1 MSKTLTTQ
9 ALMGGMIQL
18 LMFPLALFLAAGTV
32 AWPAAW
38 VFLILLYSFV
48 VVTVRLLLKRN
59 PDLLEERMS
68 VFKPNQKGWD
78 SMFLLLLAVSIAW
91 LVLMPLDA
99 VRFHWS
105 QVPVWLQVVGALT
118 LIGSFALIHLTF
130 RENAYLTPTVRIQ
143 QERRHTVVS
152 TGPYQY
158 VRHPM
163 YSGFFLFFAGM
174 PLLLGSEVGFM
185 LSLVLIGLFV
195 WRAVLEEH
203 VLREKLPGYDAYMA
217 RVHYRFIPRVW

>member
-1 MSKTLTTQ
+1 MSKIFTTQ
-9 ALMGGMIQL
+9 ALVRGMIQL
-18 LMFPLALFLAAGTV
+18 LMFPLILFLAAGTV

-48 VVTVRLLLKRN
+48 AVTVRLLLKHN
-59 PDLLEERMS
+59 PGLLEERMS
-68 VFKPNQKGWD
+68 IFKPNQKGWD
-78 SMFLLLLAVSIAW
+78 SMFLLLLVVSIVW

-105 QVPVWLQVVGALT
+105 QIPIWLQVVGALT
-118 LIGSFALIHLTF
+118 LTGSFALIYLTF

-143 QERRHTVVS
+143 QERGHMVVS
-152 TGPYQY
+152 TGLYRY

-163 YSGFFLFFAGM
+163 YSGFLLFFAGTA
-174 PLLLGSEVGFM
+174 LLLGSEVG
-185 LSLVLIGLFV
+185 LLLALVLIGLFA

-203 VLREKLPGYDAYMA
+203 VLREQLPGYDAYMA
-217 RVHYRFIPRVW
+217 QVHYRFIPHVW